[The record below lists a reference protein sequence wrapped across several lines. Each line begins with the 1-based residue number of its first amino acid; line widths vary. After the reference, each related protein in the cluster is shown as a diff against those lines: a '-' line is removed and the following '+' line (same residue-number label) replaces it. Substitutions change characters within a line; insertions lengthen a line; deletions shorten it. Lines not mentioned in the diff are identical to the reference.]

1 MGVSSPDLD
10 TLAGRPIH
18 AVTRLQAER
27 VVKSVDV
34 AGRPIRTE
42 LARAVRIGHQAL
54 EQFLVAVLA
63 APHLSPADEE
73 ALLAREAVD
82 DRRRLAA
89 ERRLPGPV
97 CHRDS
102 REVADVLTQR

>member
-10 TLAGRPIH
+10 TLARRPIH
-18 AVTRLQAER
+18 AVARLQAER

-34 AGRPIRTE
+34 AGRPIRTK
-42 LARAVRIGHQAL
+42 LARAVRICHHAL

-63 APHLSPADEE
+63 PPDLGPADEE
-73 ALLAREAVD
+73 ALFAREAVD

-89 ERRLPGPV
+89 ERHLPGLV
-97 CHRDS
+97 GHR
-102 REVADVLTQR
+102 